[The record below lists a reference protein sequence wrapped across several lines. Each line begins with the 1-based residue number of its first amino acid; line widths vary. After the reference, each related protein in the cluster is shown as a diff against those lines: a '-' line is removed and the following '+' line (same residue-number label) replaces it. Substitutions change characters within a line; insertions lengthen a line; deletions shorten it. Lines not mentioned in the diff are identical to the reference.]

1 MRKGNSQKQIKK
13 PLTIRERRLIK
24 GLAEGLT
31 TTDALRKAGYA
42 ESTVRKQSGRT
53 VGNSRVLSALKELM
67 EKKGLSDS
75 ALIDSLAGGLKS
87 TRVIS
92 ARVIEKNA
100 GAADNDFVEVPDYP
114 TRHAY
119 LRTALQ
125 LKGHF
130 PDPRVKIDHNVNQR
144 VSIEVLIPQ
153 LLALRDAGQLDGVTE
168 IEYEEI
174 TQSKDVQGE

>member
-100 GAADNDFVEVPDYP
+100 GAAIKEKPNEKINETARAKNRYSARPVFMKH
-114 TRHAY
+114 RRIKNISG
-119 LRTALQ
+119 LRNT
-125 LKGHF
+125 
-130 PDPRVKIDHNVNQR
+130 
-144 VSIEVLIPQ
+144 
-153 LLALRDAGQLDGVTE
+153 
-168 IEYEEI
+168 
-174 TQSKDVQGE
+174 